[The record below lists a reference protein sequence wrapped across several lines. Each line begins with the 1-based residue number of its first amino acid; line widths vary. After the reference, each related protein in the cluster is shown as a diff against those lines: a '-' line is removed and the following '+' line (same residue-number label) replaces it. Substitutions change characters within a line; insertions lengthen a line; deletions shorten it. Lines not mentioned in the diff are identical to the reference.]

1 MKKVFYLLA
10 ILILLFSSNSFAAT
24 DATAASK
31 EKLEVHKTPMQP
43 VCISVAVISNKNVV
57 NCSMA
62 KKDHF
67 NVAKDTY
74 FKDSYINEFKKGMQ
88 NYENELLGNFNFTES
103 GPINLAVSDLLKLNK
118 KPAPILTTKK
128 RIDSKNW
135 FADYYKRNHKNI

>member
-1 MKKVFYLLA
+1 
-10 ILILLFSSNSFAAT
+10 
-24 DATAASK
+24 
-31 EKLEVHKTPMQP
+31 MQP

-67 NVAKDTY
+67 NVAKDTPFNY
-74 FKDSYINEFKKGMQ
+74 CYMNAFKKEMQ
-88 NYENELLGNFNFTES
+88 NYKNKLLGNFNFRES
-103 GPINLAVSDLLKLNK
+103 GQINLAFLDLVKLNK

-135 FADYYKRNHKNI
+135 FADYYKRNHKNN